1 MSQARIAIHAHFYQP
16 DRDDPFTGRT
26 PAEPSA
32 APFHD
37 WNTRIAAESY
47 RPNVEHRNVARIGWD
62 LGPTLARWMRREER
76 SLHDAWMA
84 QDDGH
89 NGMAQGFHHA
99 ILPLSSARDRR
110 TEVRWGLR
118 DFALRVGRPATGM
131 WFPETAVDHLTLR
144 IAAEEGVRWTILS
157 PAQARTEV
165 TVEHPRRIELGGGL
179 SMGVLFYDAG
189 LSTTVSFDPIATS
202 NADQFA
208 RQFVRPR
215 LDRAVAPVV
224 RATRGGVAF
233 GSAVIAPHQHA
244 ADDVVLIATD
254 GELYGHHQQ
263 FRDLFLNRLLTVTEG
278 MGATTPGAFMD
289 SLDLAT
295 LQPVALRDP
304 SSWSCSHGVMRW
316 YGPCPDAVDG
326 HWKRPLRQ
334 AFDRLAGALDIAV
347 ERWFGERGLDLWEL
361 RDAFADVASGLVE
374 PEAWLEAQ
382 IGARVGAATG
392 SRALAALDAGDRRR
406 LLTLLHAV
414 ASRLQM
420 FASDGWYWGDPR
432 RLETA
437 QVLRFAAFAARTVD
451 AELGTALEQ
460 PLVADLAGVR
470 APDVPDEAVL
480 HLVRLRTGDEI
491 YRAALEAVGQPAPR
505 G

>member
-1 MSQARIAIHAHFYQP
+1 MSRARLAIHAHFYQP

-47 RPNVEHRNVARIGWD
+47 RPNVSHRNVARMGWD

-76 SLHDAWMA
+76 QLHDDWIA

-89 NGMAQGFHHA
+89 NGMAQGFHHV
-99 ILPLSSARDRR
+99 ILPLASARDRR

-118 DFALRVGRPATGM
+118 DFELRVGRRATGM
-131 WFPETAVDHLTLR
+131 WLPETAVDHLTLR
-144 IAAEEGVRWTILS
+144 ICAEEGVRWTILS
-157 PAQARTEV
+157 PLQARTEV
-165 TVEHPRRIELGGGL
+165 TVEHPRRIDLGDGL
-179 SMGVLFYDAG
+179 SIGVLFYDAG
-189 LSTTVSFDPIATS
+189 LSTAVSFDPIATS

-215 LDRAVAPVV
+215 LERAIAPVV

-233 GSAVIAPHQHA
+233 GSAVVAPHQHA
-244 ADDVVLIATD
+244 GDDVVLIATD

-263 FRDLFLNRLLTVTEG
+263 FRDLFLDRLLTLADG
-278 MGATTPGAFMD
+278 IGATTPGAFMD
-289 SLDLAT
+289 SLDLGS
-295 LQPVALRDP
+295 LQSVPLRDP
-304 SSWSCSHGVMRW
+304 SSWSCHHGVMRW
-316 YGPCPDAVDG
+316 YGACPDVADG
-326 HWKRPLRQ
+326 HWKRPLRE
-334 AFDRLAGALDIAV
+334 AFDRMAGALDLAV

-361 RDAFADVASGLVE
+361 RDAYVDVAAGLAE
-374 PEAWLEAQ
+374 PEAWLREQLAEA
-382 IGARVGAATG
+382 GRRAGSARVPKLGH
-392 SRALAALDAGDRRR
+392 GDERR
-406 LLTLLHAV
+406 LLALLRAV

-451 AELGTALEQ
+451 AELGTSLEQ
-460 PLVADLAGVR
+460 PLVADLAAVR
-470 APDVPDEAVL
+470 APDVPDDAVL
-480 HLVRLRTGDEI
+480 HLVRLHTGDEI